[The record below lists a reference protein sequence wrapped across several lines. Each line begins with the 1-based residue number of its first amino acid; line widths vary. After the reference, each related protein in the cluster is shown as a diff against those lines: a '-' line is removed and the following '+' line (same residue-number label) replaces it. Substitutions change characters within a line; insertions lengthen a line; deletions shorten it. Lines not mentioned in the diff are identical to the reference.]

1 MVGSTDLERF
11 ISILYL
17 SISLKIVYFCLR
29 YERDFQVHIEY
40 TAAALFEEF
49 YAVDGVNKAVSPDPF
64 YRFIDDVVF
73 TPFDFDAER
82 AKISDETE
90 SNYYLSRCLK
100 LTRQRHRSNTWLSEI
115 HRIRSSE
122 SEIPAIFLQNKT
134 VYFLQNAFG
143 GIF

>member
-1 MVGSTDLERF
+1 M
-11 ISILYL
+11 
-17 SISLKIVYFCLR
+17 LKSQNFGFSCNLIFK
-29 YERDFQVHIEY
+29 VHIEY

-100 LTRQRHRSNTWLSEI
+100 LTRQRHWSNSPDLFS
-115 HRIRSSE
+115 HSE
-122 SEIPAIFLQNKT
+122 SDNL
-134 VYFLQNAFG
+134 
-143 GIF
+143 

>member
-100 LTRQRHRSNTWLSEI
+100 LTRQRHRSNT
-115 HRIRSSE
+115 
-122 SEIPAIFLQNKT
+122 
-134 VYFLQNAFG
+134 
-143 GIF
+143 